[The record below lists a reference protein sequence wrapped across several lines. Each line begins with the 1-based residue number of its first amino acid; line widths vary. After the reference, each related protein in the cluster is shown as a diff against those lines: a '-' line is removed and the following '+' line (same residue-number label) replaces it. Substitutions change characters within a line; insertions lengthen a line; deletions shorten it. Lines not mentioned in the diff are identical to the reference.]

1 MTNCLKIKRPA
12 TNCRG
17 KF

>member
-1 MTNCLKIKRPA
+1 MNCLKIKRPA